1 MTFSLNEIE
10 TMGKRAARGA
20 GLAWG
25 LAEEAGKAARWLTAR
40 GLPGA
45 EALGEVLTR
54 HDGAAYVE
62 IAPAGT
68 DGVWTAPGGRLCPLV
83 AGPALCDCALRLAE
97 GETIELG
104 AIAQPLLLVP
114 YLAGAAKLTGAAF
127 ELRWADVTVTVTADG
142 LAVDG
147 NRAAL
152 ALRSVPGVRCR
163 RVRETV
169 AVSPSPEANAA
180 AVDAETWSRLG
191 AFAQRT
197 YAPATEA
204 SRLVGAGA
212 GLIDN
217 D

>member
-25 LAEEAGKAARWLTAR
+25 LAEEAGKATRWLTAR

-45 EALGEVLTR
+45 EELAQILTR
-54 HDGAAYVE
+54 HDGQTYDEAAPDDV
-62 IAPAGT
+62 G
-68 DGVWTAPGGRLCPLV
+68 GVWRAPSGRLCPLI
-83 AGPALCDCALRLAE
+83 AGPALCDRAGLLAD
-97 GETIELG
+97 GHDIELG
-104 AIAQPLLLVP
+104 PTAQPLLLVP
-114 YLAGAAKLTGAAF
+114 YVAGAAKLTGAAF
-127 ELRWADVTVTVTADG
+127 ELAWSGCVVTVTADG
-142 LAVDG
+142 FLIDG
-147 NRAAL
+147 DRSAL
-152 ALRSVPGVRCR
+152 TARSVEGVLCR
-163 RVRETV
+163 RQRDIETPPSRETHG
-169 AVSPSPEANAA
+169 A
-180 AVDAETWSRLG
+180 AVDAETWSRLE

-212 GLIDN
+212 GLIDS